1 MTSMRIVI
9 LLVLCFLIVN
19 SFGQTV
25 TVHYS
30 KIRVADLLDS
40 LQLQSDVNIAYDVNA
55 VPVDSL
61 VNINIRNQH
70 PYEIISDLLKTRPL
84 NIALV
89 NGQIIISEIQ
99 VAEMPSKYIRIK
111 GKVVDQE
118 ESYHLPLVNISIK
131 GKALGTIT
139 NKGGEYEFVL
149 PRSYIQDTLAFSC
162 LGYAT
167 SFQPVPDNDSIL
179 NVSMVE
185 TSVKLAEVEVKY
197 EDVDAIIEQAVHFR
211 SDNYWDE
218 KTLLTGFFRETIRQ
232 DDAFVQV
239 SEAIVEIYKTEY
251 NRPQGVER
259 VRFVK
264 GRKNK
269 EVSPMDDVLFKL
281 EGGPYYFSRLDVAK
295 YLDFFPVDKKE
306 AIYRYSY
313 KGNDVYND
321 EMVYR
326 IGFKP
331 IDDTGQLL
339 YQGELLIHSS
349 SYAIV
354 RAEFE
359 LTRRSL
365 RQSKRS
371 IIRKTSRKVKARPLE
386 ASYYIDYRPF
396 QGRWILNKVRGIV
409 RVQIVD
415 KKHQVD
421 SEFDAVTE
429 MLISDMSSEGVERF
443 KFSETFKPKYVLAEE
458 IVEEDAAFWGN
469 YNIIKPDE
477 ALEKVFKRADK

>member
-1 MTSMRIVI
+1 MASMRIVI
-9 LLVLCFLIVN
+9 LLVLSFLFIN

-40 LQLQSDVNIAYDVNA
+40 LQLKSDVNIAYDVNA
-55 VPVDSL
+55 VPVDS
-61 VNINIRNQH
+61 VVDISIRNQH
-70 PYEIISDLLKTRPL
+70 PYEIISDLLKAHSL

-99 VAEMPSKYIRIK
+99 MAEAQSSFIRIK
-111 GKVVDQE
+111 GKVTDHDE
-118 ESYHLPLVNISIK
+118 LYHLPLVNISIK

-139 NKGGEYEFVL
+139 NKDGEYEFVL
-149 PRSYIQDTLAFSC
+149 PRRFINDTLAFSC
-162 LGYAT
+162 LGYAPG
-167 SFQPVPDNDSIL
+167 FRLIPDNDSVLDI
-179 NVSMVE
+179 SMVE

-197 EDVDAIIEQAVHFR
+197 EDVDAIVEKAVYFR
-211 SDNYWDE
+211 GDNYWDE

-232 DDAFVQV
+232 DEVFVQV

-269 EVSPMDDVLFKL
+269 EVRPMDDVLFKL

-295 YLDFFPVDKKE
+295 YLDFLPVDKKE
-306 AIYRYSY
+306 TIYRYSY

-321 EMVYR
+321 EVVYR

-339 YQGELLIHSS
+339 YQGELLIHST

-371 IIRKTSRKVKARPLE
+371 IIRKTSRAVKAKPLE

-396 QGRWILNKVRGIV
+396 QGRWILNKVRGII
-409 RVQIVD
+409 RVHIVD

-458 IVEEDAAFWGN
+458 IVEEDANFWEN

-477 ALEKVFKRADK
+477 ALEKVFKKEDK